1 MSSISFQSASMIG
14 TPCCRQTLQR
24 AFSGSNVLAVITAMR
39 SLRSQC
45 ITEWLEDEPDG
56 SRQRAR
62 RVFDDHRV
70 GDVIDERFVA
80 VDFADQ
86 PELAQVAA
94 DVAGGGVG
102 PGWHV
107 GA

>member
-1 MSSISFQSASMIG
+1 SSFQSASTIG
-14 TPCCRQTLQR
+14 TPCWRRTLQR
-24 AFSGSNVLAVITAMR
+24 AFSGSNVLVVITAMR

-70 GDVIDERFVA
+70 GDVIDERLVA
-80 VDFADQ
+80 VILPTS

-94 DVAGGGVG
+94 GMAAGRVG
-102 PGWHV
+102 PWRH
-107 GA
+107 